1 MQASK
6 PTARAAPAEKKPP
19 NTTLVRLGSAVALA
33 PFILGIILWP
43 GGEKPF
49 PGWPCALGIGVLALL
64 ALREFYAG
72 TRKLGYQA
80 LEYVGYAATI
90 LFLVLATPL
99 APAVRR
105 EGLMVAGLAALLLA
119 SLVAEMLK
127 KEPAPLRN
135 VSTTWLGALYVGLLF
150 TFAVRLRVEPSLAAN
165 LGWTLPQGWMS
176 YIGSGG
182 WLMLYVLLTTSSV
195 DTGAYFVGRK
205 FGKRKLAPKVS
216 PGKTVEGSLG
226 GFVTAIIVGFALGGL
241 MHLPWQFLTVSAPAI
256 GILAQLGDLSKSA
269 IKREIGI
276 KDFGDLIPGHGGVLD
291 RFDSLIFTAPAT
303 YWLILLW
310 NGIG

>member
-6 PTARAAPAEKKPP
+6 STARPVPADKKPP
-19 NTTLVRLGSAVALA
+19 STTLIRFGSAVALA
-33 PFILGIILWP
+33 PLILGIILWP

-72 TRKLGYQA
+72 TRKLGYHA
-80 LEYVGYAATI
+80 LEYVGYAAAI

-99 APAVRR
+99 APAARR
-105 EGLMVAGLAALLLA
+105 EGLMVAGLAALLLV

-127 KEPAPLRN
+127 KEASPLRN

-150 TFAVRLRVEPSLAAN
+150 TFAVRLRVEPLAAN
-165 LGWTLPQGWMS
+165 LGWELPQGWMS
-176 YIGSGG
+176 HVGSGG

-195 DTGAYFVGRK
+195 DTGAYFVGRT
-205 FGKRKLAPKVS
+205 FGKRKLIPKVS
-216 PGKTVEGSLG
+216 PGKTVEGAIG
-226 GFVTAIIVGFALGGL
+226 GFFTAIVVGFALGLL
-241 MHLPWQFLTVSAPAI
+241 MNLPWQFLTVSTPAI

>member
-6 PTARAAPAEKKPP
+6 STARVAPAEKKTPS
-19 NTTLVRLGSAVALA
+19 TTLVRLGSAVAGA
-33 PFILGIILWP
+33 PLILGIILWP
-43 GGEKPF
+43 GGAKPF
-49 PGWPCALGIGVLALL
+49 SGWPCALGIGVLALL

-105 EGLMVAGLAALLLA
+105 EGLMVAGLAALLLV
-119 SLVAEMLK
+119 SLVAEMVK
-127 KEPAPLRN
+127 KNASPLRN

-150 TFAVRLRVEPSLAAN
+150 TFAVRLRVEPLAGN
-165 LGWTLPQGWMS
+165 LGWELPQGWMS

-195 DTGAYFVGRK
+195 DTGAYFIGRK
-205 FGKRKLAPKVS
+205 FGKHKLAPKVS
-216 PGKTVEGSLG
+216 PGKTIECSLG
-226 GFVTAIIVGFALGGL
+226 GFFTAIAVGFALGGL
-241 MHLPWQFLTVSAPAI
+241 MHLPWMFITASAPAI